1 MTLEAIYPLLVV
13 LIGVIVVIGM
23 IVALRVNAF
32 IALISAAIVVSLL
45 SCFNPT
51 TGDIQLANLAGSISK
66 VAFEFG
72 STAGKIAIVIAMA
85 AVIGKCMMDSGAA
98 DRVVRWFLNILGE
111 KRAPTALMGSGFVL
125 AIPVFFDTVFY
136 LLVPLAR
143 SLCRKTKKNYLLY
156 ILAISVGG
164 AITHT
169 LVPPTPGPLFMA
181 AELNIDL
188 GTMMVMG
195 AAIALPTALIG
206 LFVCRLMNRIM
217 EVPMRPYAGEPEP
230 EPLDDDQLPSFF
242 MSILPV
248 ILPVLLISANTI
260 SKTIADAE
268 HTPRLRPEHVAD
280 WSAFAKGLTAPTGEH
295 AWIADPFIE
304 QLPQETVATLQTAA
318 ANGEV
323 TEEARADTLAAMNQL
338 LKRKGLFQTGDFA
351 PNRLESPPAA
361 ALLGKKLEKLSQPE
375 LERFHRLVL
384 EVALPDQLEP
394 HVWDTPSRK
403 VSYVTSVIG
412 SPNLALM
419 LSAAVAMCVLV
430 RSRGL
435 TFTELGQATETAL
448 MSGGVIILITAGGG
462 AFGAM
467 LREAGVK
474 DSIENA
480 IRSFDADLG
489 LIMLLAGFGAAALLK
504 IAQGSSTVAMITT
517 ASLFAAMGVTS
528 EMLGFHCV
536 YLATAIGC
544 GSLFGSW
551 MNDSGF
557 WIFARMGNLTEV
569 EALKSWTIMLAMIA
583 AAGLGITMLFA
594 WLLPLA

>member
-1 MTLEAIYPLLVV
+1 V

-32 IALISAAIVVSLL
+32 IALITAAIVVSLL

-66 VAFEFG
+66 VAVEFG

-156 ILAISVGG
+156 ILAISAGG

-206 LFVCRLMNRIM
+206 LLVCRLMNRIM

-248 ILPVLLISANTI
+248 ILP
-260 SKTIADAE
+260 
-268 HTPRLRPEHVAD
+268 
-280 WSAFAKGLTAPTGEH
+280 
-295 AWIADPFIE
+295 
-304 QLPQETVATLQTAA
+304 
-318 ANGEV
+318 
-323 TEEARADTLAAMNQL
+323 
-338 LKRKGLFQTGDFA
+338 
-351 PNRLESPPAA
+351 
-361 ALLGKKLEKLSQPE
+361 
-375 LERFHRLVL
+375 
-384 EVALPDQLEP
+384 
-394 HVWDTPSRK
+394 
-403 VSYVTSVIG
+403 
-412 SPNLALM
+412 
-419 LSAAVAMCVLV
+419 
-430 RSRGL
+430 
-435 TFTELGQATETAL
+435 
-448 MSGGVIILITAGGG
+448 
-462 AFGAM
+462 
-467 LREAGVK
+467 
-474 DSIENA
+474 
-480 IRSFDADLG
+480 DL
-489 LIMLLAGFGAAALLK
+489 
-504 IAQGSSTVAMITT
+504 
-517 ASLFAAMGVTS
+517 
-528 EMLGFHCV
+528 
-536 YLATAIGC
+536 
-544 GSLFGSW
+544 
-551 MNDSGF
+551 
-557 WIFARMGNLTEV
+557 
-569 EALKSWTIMLAMIA
+569 
-583 AAGLGITMLFA
+583 
-594 WLLPLA
+594 